1 MKRLNIIGNMSGL
14 YEFNDGVSVSD
25 EADYIL
31 QQYWF
36 QEAEPTQEQDYLQFA
51 FENTIGS
58 TTWTA
63 DRQALFD
70 AADLNGDGSLN
81 REEGREFL
89 RKARP
94 LDNKTEILDTR
105 FERVDRHYSAALALN
120 GSSSMSLNDYKKLE
134 ETMQKW
140 YVDGKLRATGWVKDE
155 NDGDQLKHDCS
166 NLDLGENDRIIYSMI
181 ESGPEGVVG
190 LALQTVKT
198 NEWYVQGNASRYQ
211 YVSKRWRRW
220 ADDGIDFAGF
230 MGTTAANGDMNSLGF
245 VLRDSDCS
253 QQFIDALGS
262 SYTWTS
268 PKGAV
273 AVVPERTPEHVIDLE
288 NIEVELQEL
297 RAGEIE
303 QHDHDEKAES
313 ALVGVTIA
321 IWVAVA
327 ILIMVFVFQYCREK
341 KGGSSVTR
349 E

>member
-1 MKRLNIIGNMSGL
+1 
-14 YEFNDGVSVSD
+14 
-25 EADYIL
+25 
-31 QQYWF
+31 
-36 QEAEPTQEQDYLQFA
+36 
-51 FENTIGS
+51 
-58 TTWTA
+58 
-63 DRQALFD
+63 
-70 AADLNGDGSLN
+70 
-81 REEGREFL
+81 
-89 RKARP
+89 
-94 LDNKTEILDTR
+94 
-105 FERVDRHYSAALALN
+105 
-120 GSSSMSLNDYKKLE
+120 
-134 ETMQKW
+134 
-140 YVDGKLRATGWVKDE
+140 
-155 NDGDQLKHDCS
+155 
-166 NLDLGENDRIIYSMI
+166 
-181 ESGPEGVVG
+181 
-190 LALQTVKT
+190 
-198 NEWYVQGNASRYQ
+198 
-211 YVSKRWRRW
+211 
-220 ADDGIDFAGF
+220 
-230 MGTTAANGDMNSLGF
+230 MNSLGF